1 MGEKMNELTDNL
13 AKLVKEQGLSP
24 AQAVLKAGIS
34 LDNKSKLLELAQE
47 VGIVDQPQSDST
59 SLQQMAQQLV
69 AGLDPNTKQ
78 SLASFLSEVIAESNV
93 GAPPTEVQQFLANL
107 VPNQESD
114 S

>member
-69 AGLDPNTKQ
+69 AVSYTHLDVYKRQSTNT
-78 SLASFLSEVIAESNV
+78 L
-93 GAPPTEVQQFLANL
+93 
-107 VPNQESD
+107 
-114 S
+114 